1 MEDFASKV
9 LKIAREY
16 LLPNASEIREP
27 LPKVLQAKG
36 KVKFG
41 KGYKK
46 STKFYATMTPSVFLV
61 SVNADENGA
70 NFLKLLKRIL
80 GEPNSMYKEKANNGR
95 DVHYISEWIFPGFE
109 NISELD
115 LHRLF
120 TGTLSCEIKNL

>member
-46 STKFYATMTPSVFLV
+46 STKFYVTLTPGVFLI
-61 SVNADENGA
+61 SVNTEEDGLS
-70 NFLKLLKRIL
+70 FLKLLKRML
-80 GEPNSMYKEKANNGR
+80 GESTSTYKEKASDGR
-95 DVHYISEWIFPGFE
+95 EVYTAEWIFPGFE
-109 NISELD
+109 NINELGI
-115 LHRLF
+115 HRLF
-120 TGTLSCEIKNL
+120 TGMLSAESYEL

>member
-80 GEPNSMYKEKANNGR
+80 G
-95 DVHYISEWIFPGFE
+95 V
-109 NISELD
+109 SELD